1 MNRHHS
7 RLVVAVVLAVTLS
20 VAAQQPS
27 QIKSVTASVMVAT
40 SDDRKVVAVLSKDE
54 PQFLFCIDL
63 PTPLPKEISYTG
75 MARVVYQPLLPL
87 PVVPG
92 VKVDAK
98 EDVRSALAVLPSGGN
113 GWLFLGRNET
123 TVLSAG
129 DAKAAGVTTIPAI
142 VVRRLDWVAAG
153 GGPRRGM
160 DIESCFVSAG

>member
-75 MARVVYQPLLPL
+75 MARVVYQPLPPL

-113 GWLFLGRNET
+113 GWLFLAKNEP
-123 TVLSAG
+123 TVLSAKE
-129 DAKAAGVTTIPAI
+129 ASGVTTVPVI
-142 VVRRLDWVAAG
+142 VVRRVDWVPAD
-153 GGPRRGM
+153 GGPRRGLE
-160 DIESCFVSAG
+160 DGVEACFVSAG